1 MVINK
6 FDNKDQTIMQNQSIY
21 LRFLSLLHAIEG
33 KGELP
38 NLDLD
43 AKRLLEVIAVQHSQG
58 KPLTVSDAM
67 AMTQIASPA
76 TIHRK
81 LDVLREIGMID
92 TYFEG
97 KNRRTKYLCPTPQ
110 AEKYF
115 SQVGAVMQQAGLKTA

>member
-43 AKRLLEVIAVQHSQG
+43 AKRLLEVIGVQHSQG

-67 AMTQIASPA
+67 AMTHIASPA

-92 TYFEG
+92 THFEG

>member
-1 MVINK
+1 
-6 FDNKDQTIMQNQSIY
+6 MQNQSIY

-67 AMTQIASPA
+67 AMTHIASPA

-81 LDVLREIGMID
+81 LDVLREISMID
-92 TYFEG
+92 TFFEG

-115 SQVGAVMQQAGLKTA
+115 IQVGDVMHQAGMKTA

>member
-58 KPLTVSDAM
+58 KSLTVSDAM
-67 AMTQIASPA
+67 AMTHIASPA

-81 LDVLREIGMID
+81 LDLLRDIGMID
-92 TYFEG
+92 SYFEG
-97 KNRRTKYLCPTPQ
+97 SNRRTKYLCPTPQ

-115 SQVGAVMQQAGLKTA
+115 SQVGEVMHQAGMKTA

>member
-6 FDNKDQTIMQNQSIY
+6 FDNKDQTIMQNQIIY

-43 AKRLLEVIAVQHSQG
+43 AKRLLEVIGVQHSQG

-81 LDVLREIGMID
+81 LDVVREIGMID
-92 TYFEG
+92 THFEG

-115 SQVGAVMQQAGLKTA
+115 SQVGEVMQQAGLKTA

>member
-1 MVINK
+1 MVFNK
-6 FDNKDQTIMQNQSIY
+6 FDNKDQTTMQNQSIY

-67 AMTQIASPA
+67 AMTHIAMFEGPEKQFQKHIA
-76 TIHRK
+76 
-81 LDVLREIGMID
+81 DVLVREHTFAVPTQDEITD
-92 TYFEG
+92 TEF
-97 KNRRTKYLCPTPQ
+97 
-110 AEKYF
+110 
-115 SQVGAVMQQAGLKTA
+115 

>member
-6 FDNKDQTIMQNQSIY
+6 FDNKDKTIMQNQSVY

-43 AKRLLEVIAVQHSQG
+43 AKRLLEVIGVQHSQG

-92 TYFEG
+92 THFEG

>member
-21 LRFLSLLHAIEG
+21 LRFLSMLHAIEG

-43 AKRLLEVIAVQHSQG
+43 AKRLLEVISVQHSQG
-58 KPLTVSDAM
+58 KPLRVSDAM
-67 AMTQIASPA
+67 AMTHIASPA

-81 LDVLREIGMID
+81 RDVLREIGMID

-115 SQVGAVMQQAGLKTA
+115 SQVGEVMQQAGLKTA

>member
-1 MVINK
+1 
-6 FDNKDQTIMQNQSIY
+6 MQNQSIY

-43 AKRLLEVIAVQHSQG
+43 AKRLLEVIGVQHSHG

-67 AMTQIASPA
+67 AMNQIASPA

-81 LDVLREIGMID
+81 LDVLRDIGMIE

-97 KNRRTKYLCPTPQ
+97 NNRRTKYLRPTPQ
-110 AEKYF
+110 AASYF
-115 SQVGAVMQQAGLKTA
+115 SKVGDVMQQAGVTRA

>member
-6 FDNKDQTIMQNQSIY
+6 FDNKDQTIMQNQIIY

-43 AKRLLEVIAVQHSQG
+43 AKRLLEVIGVQHSQG

>member
-43 AKRLLEVIAVQHSQG
+43 AKRLLEVIGVQHSQG

-115 SQVGAVMQQAGLKTA
+115 SQVGEVMQQAGLKTA

>member
-1 MVINK
+1 
-6 FDNKDQTIMQNQSIY
+6 MQNQSIY

-43 AKRLLEVIAVQHSQG
+43 AKRLLEVIGVQHSQG

-67 AMTQIASPA
+67 AMTHIASPA

-81 LDVLREIGMID
+81 LDVLRDIGMID

-110 AEKYF
+110 AASYF
-115 SQVGAVMQQAGLKTA
+115 SKVGEVMHQAGATTA

>member
-1 MVINK
+1 MSDPQV
-6 FDNKDQTIMQNQSIY
+6 Y
-21 LRFLSLLHAIEG
+21 LRFLNLLHTLEG
-33 KGELP
+33 AGQMP
-38 NLDLD
+38 TID
-43 AKRLLEVIAVQHSQG
+43 ADSRKLLELIALKHNQQQSM
-58 KPLTVSDAM
+58 TISDAM
-67 AMTQIASPA
+67 ALVHIASPA

-115 SQVGAVMQQAGLKTA
+115 SQVGEVMHQAGMKTA

>member
-1 MVINK
+1 
-6 FDNKDQTIMQNQSIY
+6 MQNQSIY
-21 LRFLSLLHAIEG
+21 LRFLSLLHAIKG

-43 AKRLLEVIAVQHSQG
+43 AKRLLEVIGVQHSQG

-92 TYFEG
+92 THFEG

-115 SQVGAVMQQAGLKTA
+115 SQVGEVMQQAGLKTA

>member
-115 SQVGAVMQQAGLKTA
+115 SQVGEVMQQAGLKTA

>member
-6 FDNKDQTIMQNQSIY
+6 FDNKDKTIMQNQIIY

-38 NLDLD
+38 NLDLV
-43 AKRLLEVIAVQHSQG
+43 AKRLLEVIGVQHSQG

>member
-1 MVINK
+1 MSN
-6 FDNKDQTIMQNQSIY
+6 QTIY

-43 AKRLLEVIAVQHSQG
+43 AKRLLEVIGVQHSQG

-67 AMTQIASPA
+67 AMTHIASPA

-81 LDVLREIGMID
+81 LDLLREIGMID
-92 TYFEG
+92 SYFEG
-97 KNRRTKYLCPTPQ
+97 GNRRTKYLCPTPQ
-110 AEKYF
+110 AQNYF
-115 SQVGAVMQQAGLKTA
+115 SKVGEVMHQAGLVI

>member
-1 MVINK
+1 MLIDK
-6 FDNKDQTIMQNQSIY
+6 FDNKKQTIMQNQSVY

-115 SQVGAVMQQAGLKTA
+115 SQVGEVMQQAGLKTA

>member
-43 AKRLLEVIAVQHSQG
+43 AKRLLEVIGVQHSQG

-92 TYFEG
+92 THFEG

-115 SQVGAVMQQAGLKTA
+115 SQVGEVMQQAGLNTA

>member
-21 LRFLSLLHAIEG
+21 LCFLSLLHAIEG

-43 AKRLLEVIAVQHSQG
+43 AKRLLEVIGVQHSQG

-92 TYFEG
+92 THFEG
-97 KNRRTKYLCPTPQ
+97 KNRRTKYLCPTPK

-115 SQVGAVMQQAGLKTA
+115 SQVGEVMQQAGLKTA

>member
-1 MVINK
+1 MP
-6 FDNKDQTIMQNQSIY
+6 NQSVY

-33 KGELP
+33 KGEIP

-43 AKRLLEVIAVQHSQG
+43 AKRLLEVIGVRHSQG

-67 AMTQIASPA
+67 AMTHIASPA

-81 LDVLREIGMID
+81 LDLLRDIGMID
-92 TYFEG
+92 SYFEG
-97 KNRRTKYLCPTPQ
+97 TNRRTKYLCPTPQ

-115 SQVGAVMQQAGLKTA
+115 NQVGEVMHKASLAG